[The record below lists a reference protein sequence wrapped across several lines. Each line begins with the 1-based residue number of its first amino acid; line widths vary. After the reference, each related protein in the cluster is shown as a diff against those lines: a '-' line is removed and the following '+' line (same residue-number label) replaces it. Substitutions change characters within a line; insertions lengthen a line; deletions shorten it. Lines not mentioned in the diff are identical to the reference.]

1 MDIGSLGI
9 GPLQGIQRGFNGLNA
24 NAAKI
29 ASATQMNGPDT
40 AAPAAKPSLERV
52 LVGLQQNSQD
62 VQASAKALSVED
74 KMLGTLLDVMA

>member
-1 MDIGSLGI
+1 MDIGSIGI

-29 ASATQMNGPDT
+29 ASAAQMSGPDA
-40 AAPAAKPSLERV
+40 AAPKPSLERV

-62 VQASAKALSVED
+62 VQASAKALATED